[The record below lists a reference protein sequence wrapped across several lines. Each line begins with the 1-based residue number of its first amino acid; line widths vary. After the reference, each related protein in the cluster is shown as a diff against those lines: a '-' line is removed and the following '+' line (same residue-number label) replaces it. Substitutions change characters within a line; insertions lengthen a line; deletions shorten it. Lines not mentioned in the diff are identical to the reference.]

1 MSADSTL
8 TLCRTLTVQMNP
20 ESLSFD
26 VQELSNIH
34 ELYAKMKTAVTA
46 SSEQAVSSI
55 DLIRKNL
62 VPELHGTVM
71 DFYKWQQSGVGRTFL
86 ERMFEYC
93 FFSFCTFCVRCGFDE
108 MPCLVRTPLMTT
120 VRTTVVKDRRH
131 SRRSVQLSRC
141 SCVIA

>member
-1 MSADSTL
+1 
-8 TLCRTLTVQMNP
+8 MNP

-93 FFSFCTFCVRCGFDE
+93 FFFFFFAPFVSAVVLMRCR
-108 MPCLVRTPLMTT
+108 V
-120 VRTTVVKDRRH
+120 
-131 SRRSVQLSRC
+131 LSGCR
-141 SCVIA
+141 